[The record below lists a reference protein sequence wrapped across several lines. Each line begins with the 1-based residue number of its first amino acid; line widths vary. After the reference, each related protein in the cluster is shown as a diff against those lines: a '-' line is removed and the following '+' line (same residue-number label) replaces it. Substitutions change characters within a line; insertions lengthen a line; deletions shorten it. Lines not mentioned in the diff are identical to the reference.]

1 MLTALSWWGP
11 NGVREWDR
19 RMMKDRTREIERR
32 EGRKGRLGRA
42 TEGWETGMGGPQ
54 FTPTNNGEICAQ
66 MWYTSHCLDTYMY
79 TQISNKR
86 LREWGQEFRLVVSHQ
101 RITNH

>member
-1 MLTALSWWGP
+1 
-11 NGVREWDR
+11 
-19 RMMKDRTREIERR
+19 
-32 EGRKGRLGRA
+32 
-42 TEGWETGMGGPQ
+42 MGGPQ
-54 FTPTNNGEICAQ
+54 FTPTNHGEICAQ